1 MSESGKKVVDA
12 RGLSCPGPITNLT
25 KVYRN
30 AKNGDVLE
38 IWATDPGFKSDIKA
52 WIERTK
58 NELIELKEDKDK
70 IVAVIKIT
78 AKK

>member
-1 MSESGKKVVDA
+1 MSEEKKVIDA
-12 RGLSCPGPITNLT
+12 RGLACPGPITNLT
-25 KVYRN
+25 KAYRN
-30 AKNGDVLE
+30 AKNGDILE

-52 WIERTK
+52 WVERTK
-58 NELIELKEDKDK
+58 NELLDLKEEQDK

>member
-1 MSESGKKVVDA
+1 MSTAAKKVVDA

-25 KVYRN
+25 KAYRD

-58 NELIELKEDKDK
+58 NELVDLREEKDK
-70 IVAVIKIT
+70 IVAIVKIT

>member
-1 MSESGKKVVDA
+1 MSEKEKKVIDA

-25 KVYRN
+25 KAYRN

-58 NELIELKEDKDK
+58 NELVDLKEDKDK
-70 IVAVIKIT
+70 IIAVIKIT